1 MNAINLELNGI
12 VIGWTLQYI
21 LKCSVLLY
29 HVHRIFDWH
38 RFFDYFAYCFN
49 L

>member
-21 LKCSVLLY
+21 LKCSLTLSGTPY
-29 HVHRIFDWH
+29 
-38 RFFDYFAYCFN
+38 